1 MRRSRGFTLIELL
14 VVITIIGILAGF
26 LLPSLH
32 TAKEKAN
39 QANCINNLRQI
50 LDGLEMYHS
59 DHATYP
65 PWLSNM
71 QRYLQVRKLCQCLTD
86 ASKGRQGGKPPWRLA
101 GEAAENRWVET
112 WDFEGAR
119 AAAGAAGGGGDWDD
133 EAGAMQNP
141 WLRGNSYVYG
151 LCAARCSWWTGGLYP
166 DPNQPGH
173 SFPAGDDKVDT
184 NGDGKVSWYEA
195 RMFEFQTVG
204 LAYAPVVSCYWH
216 TRSAGARTIHLSIGA
231 KHVYTTDD
239 RIDAWKSM
247 DQ

>member
-50 LDGLEMYHS
+50 QEALEMYRH
-59 DHATYP
+59 DIGKYP
-65 PWLSNM
+65 PWVSNM
-71 QRYLQVRKLCQCLTD
+71 QKYLQVRKVCKCLSD
-86 ASKGRQGGKPPWRLA
+86 SSGGHQGGKPPWRLP
-101 GEAAENRWVET
+101 GESNEERWAET

-119 AAAGAAGGGGDWDD
+119 AAANAAGAGGDWDD

-141 WLRGNSYVYG
+141 WLTGNSYVYS
-151 LCAARCSWWTGGLYP
+151 LNAARCSWWRGGLYP
-166 DPNQPGH
+166 DPNDPGRNID
-173 SFPAGDDKVDT
+173 ARNERVDT

-195 RMFEFQTVG
+195 RMFEYRVVG
-204 LAYAPVVSCYWH
+204 LAFAPMLSCLWH
-216 TRSAGARTIHLSIGA
+216 TREAGERAIHVSIGA
-231 KHVYTTDD
+231 MHVYKCDPGV
-239 RIDAWKSM
+239 DAWKTA